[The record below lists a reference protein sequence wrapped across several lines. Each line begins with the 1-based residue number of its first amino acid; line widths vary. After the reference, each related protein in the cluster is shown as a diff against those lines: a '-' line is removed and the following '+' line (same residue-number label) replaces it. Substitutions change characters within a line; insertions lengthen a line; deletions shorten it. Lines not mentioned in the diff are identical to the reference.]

1 VSKQIYVTWGNLTL
15 NETMDVLKNGYLA
28 EEFPLLRLIER
39 LGKGTGMAEAWNQWV
54 VCGATGDIVVS
65 FATHDQ
71 MAFRTE
77 SHYFNFNDLLDAT
90 PP

>member
-1 VSKQIYVTWGNLTL
+1 MTL
-15 NETMDVLKNGYLA
+15 NETMAVLQNGYRA
-28 EEFPLLRLIER
+28 QDAPLLRLIER

-54 VCGATGDIVVS
+54 ACPATGDMVVS

-77 SHYFNFNDLLDAT
+77 PHYFNLYDLLDAKQ
-90 PP
+90 P